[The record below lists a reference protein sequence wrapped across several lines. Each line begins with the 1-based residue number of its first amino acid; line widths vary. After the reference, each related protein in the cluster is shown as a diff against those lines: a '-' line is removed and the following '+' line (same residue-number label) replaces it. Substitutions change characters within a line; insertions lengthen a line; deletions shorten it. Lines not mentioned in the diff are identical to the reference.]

1 MDQLVQSDLPV
12 FNWGDFTDF
21 HQSPPL
27 LPESGTSEVTSVLS
41 ARSYLL
47 PESHNPQNAQ
57 SSTPSPGRSDLAL
70 ELASSFNRTDTNQTP
85 LSKPMKPR
93 PQKRQR
99 GGSKKAAPAKDRGAP
114 RGAGESKEN
123 PEERRR
129 LQARM
134 AQRAYRS
141 RQQAIVDGLNNRIS
155 LLETSMEKMS
165 SAMLS
170 FSEHLVQSGL
180 LGSQPALT
188 ANLRDTMKV
197 FYTMAAGVSH
207 DDEDDGIMDSNKTIE
222 SPPALQQPTI
232 ERPPPLGGTGSYP
245 NNAVLPDADNTP
257 GISIM
262 EVSAFIQKLLLVAL
276 YQGYLALRDPSIGM
290 DRLQRPFGLIFG
302 IMDRERLTSHFKA
315 EFYSLLN
322 QRPLD
327 GWDEVPFFRLG
338 GAGTHYLH
346 ARSTGAF
353 ASYYQSGPTVE
364 DPLSLATADLRAQLE
379 GDWFDLQDLEGY
391 IRDKNVLLVAS
402 AGEPTTSSKVPTSI
416 NVSRFI
422 SSKSAYGL

>member
-1 MDQLVQSDLPV
+1 
-12 FNWGDFTDF
+12 
-21 HQSPPL
+21 
-27 LPESGTSEVTSVLS
+27 
-41 ARSYLL
+41 
-47 PESHNPQNAQ
+47 
-57 SSTPSPGRSDLAL
+57 
-70 ELASSFNRTDTNQTP
+70 
-85 LSKPMKPR
+85 
-93 PQKRQR
+93 
-99 GGSKKAAPAKDRGAP
+99 
-114 RGAGESKEN
+114 
-123 PEERRR
+123 
-129 LQARM
+129 M

-170 FSEHLVQSGL
+170 FSDHLVQSGL

-188 ANLRDTMKV
+188 ANLRDTMEV

-207 DDEDDGIMDSNKTIE
+207 DDDDGIRDPVDSNKTIE
-222 SPPALQQPTI
+222 SPPANIPSHL
-232 ERPPPLGGTGSYP
+232 PLDGTGLYL
-245 NNAVLPDADNTP
+245 NNAVLPDAGNPP

-290 DRLQRPFGLIFG
+290 DRLQRPFGLVFG

-322 QRPLD
+322 QKPLD
-327 GWDEVPFFRLG
+327 GWDQVPFFRLG
-338 GAGTHYLH
+338 GAGTHYPH
-346 ARSTGAF
+346 ARSTGVF

-402 AGEPTTSSKVPTSI
+402 VGEPTTSSKVPTSI

-422 SSKSAYGL
+422 SSKSAHGL